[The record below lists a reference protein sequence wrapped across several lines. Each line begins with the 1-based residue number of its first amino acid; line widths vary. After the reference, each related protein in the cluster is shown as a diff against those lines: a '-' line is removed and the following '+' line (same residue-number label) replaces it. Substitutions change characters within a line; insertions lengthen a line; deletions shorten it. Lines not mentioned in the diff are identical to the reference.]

1 MNRFFVPPSALRSD
15 SVVFSGDQLH
25 QLTRVLRLG
34 AGDRVMVLTGDGY
47 ESEVLLESVDR
58 QQAVGRVLS
67 RSLNAAEPRLEVIL
81 VQGLPKGDKMDLI
94 VQKCTELGVARFWP
108 VRTERAVVQ
117 LDEPRA
123 AQRQTRWQ
131 AIAREAAEQSRRG
144 RIPVVL
150 PVGTLTEA
158 IAEAGRAAADRP
170 GQVLALFP
178 WEEAAASSGA
188 VASTGAGDAPG
199 GMGLADVVPG
209 GTGLAD
215 ALQAAD
221 PATVSQV
228 WLFIGPE
235 GGFSRA
241 EAALA
246 RQAGVRP
253 VSLGPR
259 ILRTETAGLAAV
271 TVVLFALDDLGRA

>member
-1 MNRFFVPPSALRSD
+1 MNRFFVPPEAVQGDR
-15 SVVFSGDQLH
+15 VVFTGDQLH

-34 AGDRVMVLTGDGY
+34 PGDRVMVLTGDGY
-47 ESEVLLESVDR
+47 ESEALLESVDR
-58 QQAVGRVLS
+58 QEALGRVVS
-67 RSLNAAEPRLEVIL
+67 RSLNAAEPRLDVVL

-94 VQKCTELGVARFWP
+94 VQKGTELGVTRFWP

-117 LDEPRA
+117 LDASRA

-144 RIPVVL
+144 RIPAIS
-150 PVGTLTEA
+150 PVGSLADA
-158 IAEAGRAAADRP
+158 IAEAGQAVADRP

-178 WEEAAASSGA
+178 WEEAATSGDQDSA
-188 VASTGAGDAPG
+188 VPTGA
-199 GMGLADVVPG
+199 
-209 GTGLAD
+209 GLAD
-215 ALQAAD
+215 ALQGAN
-221 PATVSQV
+221 PAEIAQV

-235 GGFSRA
+235 GGFSRG

-271 TVVLFALDDLGRA
+271 TMVLFALGDLGRA

>member
-1 MNRFFVPPSALRSD
+1 MNRFFVPPEAVQGDRA
-15 SVVFSGDQLH
+15 VFTGDQLH

-34 AGDRVMVLTGDGY
+34 PGDGVIVLTGDGY

-58 QQAVGRVLS
+58 QEAVGRVLS
-67 RSLNAAEPRLEVIL
+67 RSPNAAEPRLDVVL

-94 VQKCTELGVARFWP
+94 VQKGTELGVTRFWP

-117 LDEPRA
+117 LDASRA

-144 RIPVVL
+144 RIPAIS
-150 PVGTLTEA
+150 PVGSLADALT
-158 IAEAGRAAADRP
+158 EAGRAAAERP

-178 WEEAAASSGA
+178 WEEVATSGDEDGASP
-188 VASTGAGDAPG
+188 AGE
-199 GMGLADVVPG
+199 GLV
-209 GTGLAD
+209 D
-215 ALQAAD
+215 ALQGAD
-221 PATVSQV
+221 PAKVDQV

-235 GGFSRA
+235 GGFSRD

-246 RQAGVRP
+246 HRAGLRP

-271 TVVLFALDDLGRA
+271 TMVLFALGDLGRA